1 MGSDE
6 LKAFRAFMKNR
17 DQVHGQDGAQ
27 NTSSDESASINSNE
41 DGTSG
46 ACSDDDEPQISSDED

>member
-1 MGSDE
+1 
-6 LKAFRAFMKNR
+6 MKNR